1 MMVSSSNHSL
11 AEVQGRLLVIGGY
24 QETETTSKVEMLDMS
39 SITCWEEGVE
49 LSTSRS
55 ALVSGVVTLG
65 EELVVGSKVINTS
78 PLHVLDRF
86 TRSKKQD
93 LFSVKRTII
102 TLTRASLAWPGP
114 PGLRGAGLTPGY
126 WWCMWFWTWGSPC
139 NTTPLQARHIKRLLQ
154 VPLISLEEGGS
165 DLGRGWVEASML

>member
-11 AEVQGRLLVIGGY
+11 AEVQGRLLVIWGY

-65 EELVVGSKVINTS
+65 EELVVESKVINTS

-93 LFSVKRTII
+93 LFSV
-102 TLTRASLAWPGP
+102 
-114 PGLRGAGLTPGY
+114 
-126 WWCMWFWTWGSPC
+126 
-139 NTTPLQARHIKRLLQ
+139 
-154 VPLISLEEGGS
+154 
-165 DLGRGWVEASML
+165 

>member
-114 PGLRGAGLTPGY
+114 PGLRGAGLTPGC
-126 WWCMWFWTWGSPC
+126 WCCMWIYTWGSSC
-139 NTTPLQARHIKRLLQ
+139 NTTPLQARHIRRLLQ

-165 DLGRGWVEASML
+165 DPGRGWVEASML